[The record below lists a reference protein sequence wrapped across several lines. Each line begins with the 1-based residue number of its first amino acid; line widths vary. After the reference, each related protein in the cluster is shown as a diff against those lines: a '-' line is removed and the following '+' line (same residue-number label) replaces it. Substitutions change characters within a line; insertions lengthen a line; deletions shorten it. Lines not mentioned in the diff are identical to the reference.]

1 MEDEGR
7 SGELKKQNKN
17 MADEQYLKLMFLR
30 NMKKKSEKNKVNE
43 IINAED
49 YSWLLIQHAVAS
61 GKCLMFFRMTVILKA
76 LPIQ

>member
-30 NMKKKSEKNKVNE
+30 NMKKRKKKQKKTKLMKS
-43 IINAED
+43 
-49 YSWLLIQHAVAS
+49 
-61 GKCLMFFRMTVILKA
+61 
-76 LPIQ
+76 

>member
-30 NMKKKSEKNKVNE
+30 NMKKKTEKNKVDE

-49 YSWLLIQHAVAS
+49 YSWILIQHAVAS

-76 LPIQ
+76 LPTQ

>member
-30 NMKKKSEKNKVNE
+30 NMEKKKKKNKVDE

-49 YSWLLIQHAVAS
+49 YSWILIQHAVAS

-76 LPIQ
+76 LPTQ

>member
-30 NMKKKSEKNKVNE
+30 NMKKKTQKKT
-43 IINAED
+43 
-49 YSWLLIQHAVAS
+49 
-61 GKCLMFFRMTVILKA
+61 KLMKS
-76 LPIQ
+76 

>member
-30 NMKKKSEKNKVNE
+30 NMKKKKKTEKNKVDE
-43 IINAED
+43 IIN
-49 YSWLLIQHAVAS
+49 
-61 GKCLMFFRMTVILKA
+61 
-76 LPIQ
+76 

>member
-30 NMKKKSEKNKVNE
+30 NMKKKNQKKT
-43 IINAED
+43 
-49 YSWLLIQHAVAS
+49 
-61 GKCLMFFRMTVILKA
+61 KLMKS
-76 LPIQ
+76 